1 MIRLNNILCP
11 TDFSDFSLCA
21 LKYARSFAQEY
32 EAKLHLVHVIDEAY
46 QYWMAAGPEG
56 VPVGPPIEELMK
68 VAADDMSAFVKKHM
82 SNDSNA
88 FSSEILV
95 GRPFLEIITYA
106 KENEI
111 DMIVIAT
118 HGRSGLEHLLMGST
132 AEKVVRKASCP
143 VLTVR
148 DSQHDFVMP

>member
-1 MIRLNNILCP
+1 MIRLKNILCP
-11 TDFSDFSLCA
+11 TDFSEFSLCA

-32 EAKLHLVHVIDEAY
+32 EAKLHLIHVIDEAY

-56 VPVGPPIEELMK
+56 VPVGPPIEDLMK
-68 VAADDMSAFVKKHM
+68 VAAKDMKDYLNKHITG
-82 SNDSNA
+82 SDCAS
-88 FSSEILV
+88 SSEILV

-106 KENEI
+106 KEHDI

-118 HGRSGLEHLLMGST
+118 HGRTGLEHLLIGST

-148 DSQHDFVMP
+148 DPQHEFVMP